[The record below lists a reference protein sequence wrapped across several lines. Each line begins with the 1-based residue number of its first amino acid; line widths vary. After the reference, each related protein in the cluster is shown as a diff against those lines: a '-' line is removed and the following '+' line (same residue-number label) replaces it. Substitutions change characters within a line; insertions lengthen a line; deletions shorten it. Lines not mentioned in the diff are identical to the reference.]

1 MIFIKSMIVLT
12 LFKKNTC
19 LKNLQNPSCIDLIIT
34 NKPRSFEGSLTIETG
49 LSQFNKLS
57 LTVTKVFYKSQISA
71 QF

>member
-1 MIFIKSMIVLT
+1 MIFIKSKIVLT

-34 NKPRSFEGSLTIETG
+34 NKPRSFERSLTIETG
-49 LSQFNKLS
+49 LSEFNKLS

>member
-34 NKPRSFEGSLTIETG
+34 NKPRSFERSLTIETG
-49 LSQFNKLS
+49 LSEFNKLS